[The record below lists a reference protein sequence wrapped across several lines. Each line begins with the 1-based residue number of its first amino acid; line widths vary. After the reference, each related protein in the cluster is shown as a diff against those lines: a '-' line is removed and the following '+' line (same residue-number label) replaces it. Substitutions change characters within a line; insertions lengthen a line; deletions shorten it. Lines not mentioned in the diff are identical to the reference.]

1 MQIAAN
7 YAWRGLRDS
16 FSAFFYSHH
25 QEHDPLSKKV
35 QTSSWYM
42 NSLSDSRMLT
52 SGKREIIIYL
62 TLRKL
67 TGFICSWTF
76 TDSNYKFFFFHV
88 SLFFFFPNQITGM
101 TRQEALKAVTQQAKN
116 KRIGGDLTSDKL
128 RDWLISR
135 QRYWGT
141 PIPII
146 HCQACGTVPVPY
158 QDLPVVLPNVTTFT
172 GKGASPLES
181 AQEWVNCSCP
191 R

>member
-1 MQIAAN
+1 
-7 YAWRGLRDS
+7 
-16 FSAFFYSHH
+16 
-25 QEHDPLSKKV
+25 
-35 QTSSWYM
+35 
-42 NSLSDSRMLT
+42 
-52 SGKREIIIYL
+52 
-62 TLRKL
+62 
-67 TGFICSWTF
+67 
-76 TDSNYKFFFFHV
+76 
-88 SLFFFFPNQITGM
+88 M
-101 TRQEALKAVTQQAKN
+101 TRQEALKAITQQAKN

-158 QDLPVVLPNVTTFT
+158 EDLPVVLPNVTTFT

-181 AQEWVNCSCP
+181 ASEWVNCSCP

>member
-1 MQIAAN
+1 MG
-7 YAWRGLRDS
+7 RGKLL
-16 FSAFFYSHH
+16 FH
-25 QEHDPLSKKV
+25 
-35 QTSSWYM
+35 
-42 NSLSDSRMLT
+42 
-52 SGKREIIIYL
+52 L
-62 TLRKL
+62 TLGKP
-67 TGFICSWTF
+67 TDFVCSCTF
-76 TDSNYKFFFFHV
+76 TDSKYNFLFFLPCFFFF
-88 SLFFFFPNQITGM
+88 FFNQITGM

-146 HCQACGTVPVPY
+146 HCQTCGTVPVPY
-158 QDLPVVLPNVTTFT
+158 EDLPVVLPNVTTFT

-181 AQEWVNCSCP
+181 APEWVNCSCP